1 MRGKPLEQTQE
12 VISDMLAVG
21 FNRKEFSIRTQM
33 NRAGGYER
41 WPEIHLKCSIR
52 RAMDLTPALMYKGYT
67 VTWYWNNDK
76 QEVTVVHVQP
86 YHSRKEP
93 RLEIIESWD
102 RTRGA
107 YWMKECER
115 LEEELAKLKEK
126 RGAEQE
132 VANDNSSE

>member
-1 MRGKPLEQTQE
+1 MRGKPLEQTQG
-12 VISDMLAVG
+12 VISDMLSAG
-21 FNRKEFSIRTQM
+21 FNRKEFSVKTKI

-41 WPEIHLKCSIR
+41 WPEISLKCSVR
-52 RAMDLTPALMYKGYT
+52 RAMDLTPALMEHGFT

-76 QEVTVVHVQP
+76 QEVTVVHVRS

-102 RTRGA
+102 RARGA

-115 LEEELAKLKEK
+115 LEEELAQLKEK
-126 RGAEQE
+126 LGTEQG
-132 VANDNSSE
+132 VTNGNSSE